1 MAIQSSILAWEIPW
15 TEEPGRYSP
24 WDRKSVGHNLATKQQ
39 QGFLFFLNVV
49 YHIDLFSCVE
59 ESLHPWDKSHLV
71 MLYDS
76 FNVLLDS
83 VY

>member
-49 YHIDLFSCVE
+49 YHVDLFACVE

>member
-1 MAIQSSILAWEIPW
+1 MD
-15 TEEPGRYSP
+15 YSP
-24 WDRKSVGHNLATKQQ
+24 WGRKNVGRDLAAKQQ
-39 QGFLFFLNVV
+39 QCFLFFVNVV
-49 YHIDLFSCVE
+49 YHIGLFACVE

-83 VY
+83 VC